1 MTAAAFAKGLLA
13 LEGELTP
20 ILVQVSNIFWS
31 LQSYIQTRI
40 VKYTKTF
47 FILKNF
53 QVSLVQNAFRP
64 DVIFLLFLRHK
75 IKVFFGYLRWS
86 NPPILMAFWTT
97 TMIVPAS
104 TRTCKLFF
112 RTFLFQVFVD
122 FWLVWE
128 LGFHFTLSQF
138 YKTCFLK

>member
-20 ILVQVSNIFWS
+20 ILVQVSNIFWF

-64 DVIFLLFLRHK
+64 GVIFLLFLRQK

-86 NPPILMAFWTT
+86 NPPIPMAFWTT
-97 TMIVPAS
+97 TMIVRAS

-122 FWLVWE
+122 LWLVWE
-128 LGFHFTLSQF
+128 LGLHFTLSHF
-138 YKTCFLK
+138 YKT